1 MLLSG
6 YLGLFLRARPAHL
19 IAYHH
24 MDTSRTLSIDPV
36 DVLWGNAVQAGNLLS
51 QLQGCQL
58 FQEDSMVY
66 CRERSKCL
74 LLRGH

>member
-1 MLLSG
+1 MH
-6 YLGLFLRARPAHL
+6 LGLLWRARSAHL

-24 MDTSRTLSIDPV
+24 VDASGTLSIDPV
-36 DVLWGNAVQAGNLLS
+36 DVLWGDAIQAGDLLS
-51 QLQGCQL
+51 QLQGSQL

-74 LLRGH
+74 LLKGH